1 MERINPLEKI
11 EQLLTC
17 PICLE
22 RFKNPKLLACQHTFC
37 LHCLDGYAESSIGK
51 LKCPECR
58 AEHNL
63 PYDGA
68 KSLQTNYTLVR
79 FLDIHLEASGEN
91 TDEIEAYIDRYN
103 MERCKICDEK
113 TTCENCAHCDKR
125 ACGDCRKTHMQM
137 VKKDLGRLMNQVKR
151 LSNRLTESISNIDK
165 SIEFTKSNCGNSKKE
180 VQEYFARYQKE
191 LARREQNFLS
201 EIGVFQSTELTLLRC
216 LREALELE
224 KSNIDESCQKVEEV
238 INNDREYDEINLIKM
253 KHMFVEGLDY
263 LRSFQPDHDEYFGK
277 KLRFSPGDDAA
288 KLPMAIA
295 NFGELTLSLPQFAG
309 RYLPL
314 EQHYLPKPFKLNL
327 ESDCFKISKRSQAL
341 EEKNNENR
349 GYSRFGSRRSPPLDD
364 NANKYSRSRLRVVGY
379 DSRSGRSSPE
389 IIPSNDR
396 VGSSPWSRLPDFEVS
411 RSDKENDNTSK
422 DNSDKLITPSKIIV
436 KEKVLLSDNNE
447 LLSKQND
454 DTRKVINSNLQTH
467 IPAVF
472 AVAPN
477 SVVQKICGNNPS
489 SSHVKPINVEIP
501 NIENPS
507 SVNNSVI
514 NPEVKSK
521 EVVSVTSEKPPVHKF
536 RCMSRSQSRKFERQN
551 SEKKENSSPASLPFT
566 LTNQQPSDNS
576 IKNGG
581 QKDGPP
587 EEIIPISVMHYSG
600 ISLVE
605 RVSPLPSLDDSF
617 NFPSPDIGSISP
629 RAPVTEN
636 KLNNA
641 DLPPQPSSSKTSP
654 KESPKN
660 SIIEAKGS
668 LNSNI
673 NDVPTWILRRRQRNN
688 GSFARAKSNPEPE
701 AIRQALTLAS
711 IPHHENNTH
720 KSRLTSRD
728 ESPSGSNRVQQLLRE
743 RAERLANNGE
753 GRMLNDRQITINEY
767 LNGNS
772 EKRLKPLKINNN
784 SLLRERTPSIDR
796 ISNNNLTRVN
806 SFSSSIIDY
815 ESKSMPKYV
824 VGQKGVNEN
833 EFNCPRGIGIL
844 PGGEFALV
852 DSYNSK
858 IYVYTRDGR
867 FLTSFGKYGT
877 NDGEFDNCSC
887 VAFNKFKYQFVVTDS
902 CNNRVQ
908 IFDSNGKFV
917 KKFGKHGSGDGEF
930 NNPWGIYVDEMG
942 FIFVCDR
949 NNHRLQIFDQNGNFI
964 RKIGSKGDGPMQFNN
979 PLYVCVHRRS
989 QNIYISDSGN
999 NRISIFESDGNPL
1012 FQFGSEGFMQGF
1024 LKSPR
1029 GLFVDDQGF
1038 VTVADSGNG
1047 RIQVF
1052 CPDGSFYYAFG
1063 CWGTSAGQ
1071 FKGIEDVGLLDG
1083 NSIVVSDRENCR
1095 FQIF

>member
-68 KSLQTNYTLVR
+68 KNLQTNYTLVR

-91 TDEIEAYIDRYN
+91 TEEIEAYIDRYN

-113 TTCENCAHCDKR
+113 TTCENCSHCDKR
-125 ACGDCRKTHMQM
+125 ACSDCRKTHMQM

-165 SIEFTKSNCGNSKKE
+165 SIEFTKGNCEHSKKE

-224 KSNIDESCQKVEEV
+224 KSNIDDSCQWVEEV
-238 INNDREYDEINLIKM
+238 INNNKDYEETNLIKM
-253 KHMFVEGLDY
+253 KQMFVEGLDY

-314 EQHYLPKPFKLNL
+314 EQHYLPKSFKLNL

-349 GYSRFGSRRSPPLDD
+349 GFSRLGTRKSPPLDD
-364 NANKYSRSRLRVVGY
+364 NLSRYSRSRLRVTGY

-389 IIPSNDR
+389 IFPSNDR
-396 VGSSPWSRLPDFEVS
+396 VGSSPWSKLPDLEIS
-411 RSDKENDNTSK
+411 RNNKENDIINKQSNNEIPSNK
-422 DNSDKLITPSKIIV
+422 ITI
-436 KEKVLLSDNNE
+436 KEKISINKNNDLL
-447 LLSKQND
+447 LKQND
-454 DTRKVINSNLQTH
+454 QTKRIIENPFQSH

-477 SVVQKICGNNPS
+477 NVVKNICGNGPS
-489 SSHVKPINVEIP
+489 SSQIKPL
-501 NIENPS
+501 NIETIKNDGS
-507 SVNNSVI
+507 SNDSNNSVI
-514 NPEVKSK
+514 KPEAKNNV
-521 EVVSVTSEKPPVHKF
+521 EIFSVTSEKPPVHKF
-536 RCMSRSQSRKFERQN
+536 RCISRSQSRNFERQN
-551 SEKKENSSPASLPFT
+551 NEKKESSSPASLSFT
-566 LTNQQPSDNS
+566 TTSQKPHDTPTNNSVKKENPSED
-576 IKNGG
+576 IT
-581 QKDGPP
+581 
-587 EEIIPISVMHYSG
+587 PISVMHFSG

-605 RVSPLPSLDDSF
+605 RVSPLPTFNDSF
-617 NFPSPDIGSISP
+617 DFSSPDVSSTTEGSSS
-629 RAPVTEN
+629 TEI
-636 KLNNA
+636 KSNNA
-641 DLPPQPSSSKTSP
+641 ELPPQPPTPKISPKTSP
-654 KESPKN
+654 KESSKN
-660 SIIEAKGS
+660 
-668 LNSNI
+668 NI
-673 NDVPTWILRRRQRNN
+673 NESTSTSITNSDIPTWILRRRQRNN
-688 GSFARAKSNPEPE
+688 GSYGRAKSNPEPE
-701 AIRQALTLAS
+701 AIRHALTLSS
-711 IPHHENNTH
+711 IPSSQDNNTH
-720 KSRLTSRD
+720 KSRISSRD
-728 ESPSGSNRVQQLLRE
+728 DSPSGSSRVQQLLRE
-743 RAERLANNGE
+743 RGDRLSSIGGDGRIINGHQASNNTTT
-753 GRMLNDRQITINEY
+753 NNINEISI
-767 LNGNS
+767 GND
-772 EKRLKPLKINNN
+772 EKKSKSIGVTHSNLI
-784 SLLRERTPSIDR
+784 RERTPSIDR
-796 ISNNNLTRVN
+796 ICSNNNNNILTRVN
-806 SFSSSIIDY
+806 SFSSSIINY
-815 ESKSMPKYV
+815 ESKCIPKYV
-824 VGQKGVNEN
+824 IGQKGTNEN
-833 EFNCPRGIGIL
+833 EFNCPRGIGVL
-844 PGGEFALV
+844 PG
-852 DSYNSK
+852 
-858 IYVYTRDGR
+858 DGKL
-867 FLTSFGKYGT
+867 LTSFGKHGS

-887 VAFNKFKYQFVVTDS
+887 VAFNKFKYQFIVTDS
-902 CNNRVQ
+902 CNNRIQ
-908 IFDSNGKFV
+908 IFDSTGRFV
-917 KKFGKHGSGDGEF
+917 KKFGKEGTGDGEF
-930 NNPWGIYVDEMG
+930 RSPWGVYVDEMG

-964 RKIGSKGDGPMQFNN
+964 RKIGSKGNGPMQFNN

-1047 RIQVF
+1047 RVQVF

-1071 FKGIEDVGLLDG
+1071 FKGLEDVALLNG

>member
-58 AEHNL
+58 AEHNI

-68 KSLQTNYTLVR
+68 KNLQTNYTLVR

-91 TDEIEAYIDRYN
+91 TEEIEAYIDRYN

-113 TTCENCAHCDKR
+113 TSCESCPHCDKR

-151 LSNRLTESISNIDK
+151 LSNRLTESISNVDK
-165 SIEFTKSNCGNSKKE
+165 SIEFTKSNCEHSKKE

-191 LARREQNFLS
+191 LEKREQNFLS

-224 KSNIDESCQKVEEV
+224 KSNIDDSCQWVEEV
-238 INNDREYDEINLIKM
+238 INNNKEYDEINLIKM
-253 KHMFVEGLDY
+253 KQMFVEGLDY

-295 NFGELTLSLPQFAG
+295 NFGELSLSLPQFAG

-314 EQHYLPKPFKLNL
+314 EQHYLPKSFKLNL

-349 GYSRFGSRRSPPLDD
+349 GYSRLGTRRSPPLDD
-364 NANKYSRSRLRVVGY
+364 TFNKYSRSRLRVTGY

-396 VGSSPWSRLPDFEVS
+396 VGSSPWSKPLDLEAS
-411 RSDKENDNTSK
+411 RSNKENDNTNKESVK
-422 DNSDKLITPSKIIV
+422 EIPQKKIII
-436 KEKVLLSDNNE
+436 KEKILLGKSND
-447 LLSKQND
+447 LLLKQND
-454 DTRKVINSNLQTH
+454 QTKKFLENTFQTH

-477 SVVQKICGNNPS
+477 NVVKDICGNGPS
-489 SSHVKPINVEIP
+489 SSQIKPLNVEVP
-501 NIENPS
+501 KNDNNDNNS
-507 SVNNSVI
+507 NNSVVK
-514 NPEVKSK
+514 PEVKANK
-521 EVVSVTSEKPPVHKF
+521 EIFSVTSEKPPVHRF
-536 RCMSRSQSRKFERQN
+536 RCMSRSQSRHLEKQN
-551 SEKKENSSPASLPFT
+551 SEKKKSLSPESLPSNIT
-566 LTNQQPSDNS
+566 SHKSNDTPTNNV
-576 IKNGG
+576 IKKEN
-581 QKDGPP
+581 QP
-587 EEIIPISVMHYSG
+587 EEITPISVMHYSG

-605 RVSPLPSLDDSF
+605 RVSPLPLFNDSF
-617 NFPSPDIGSISP
+617 DFSSPDTSSITEGSSG
-629 RAPVTEN
+629 EN

-641 DLPPQPSSSKTSP
+641 ELPPQPPTPKTSP
-654 KESPKN
+654 KEKIPKE
-660 SIIEAKGS
+660 SFK
-668 LNSNI
+668 SNNEDGTSTSVTN
-673 NDVPTWILRRRQRNN
+673 NDIPTWILRRRQRNN
-688 GSFARAKSNPEPE
+688 GSYGRAKSNPEPE
-701 AIRQALTLAS
+701 AIRHALTLLS
-711 IPHHENNTH
+711 IPSYDNSTH
-720 KSRLTSRD
+720 RSRINSRD
-728 ESPSGSNRVQQLLRE
+728 DSPSGSKRVQQLLRE
-743 RAERLANNGE
+743 RSERSANRREDSRIANSSTTS
-753 GRMLNDRQITINEY
+753 NDNENF
-767 LNGNS
+767 NGND
-772 EKRLKPLKINNN
+772 EKKSKSIRMNHSTNNV
-784 SLLRERTPSIDR
+784 RERTPSIDR
-796 ISNNNLTRVN
+796 VSNNVLTRVN
-806 SFSSSIIDY
+806 SFSSSIINY
-815 ESKSMPKYV
+815 ESKCIP
-824 VGQKGVNEN
+824 
-833 EFNCPRGIGIL
+833 NCPRGIGVL

-858 IYVYTRDGR
+858 IYLYTKDGR
-867 FLTSFGKYGT
+867 FLTSFGKYGSS
-877 NDGEFDNCSC
+877 DGEFDNCSC
-887 VAFNKFKYQFVVTDS
+887 IAFNKFKYQFIVTDS
-902 CNNRVQ
+902 CNNRIQ
-908 IFDSNGKFV
+908 IFDSTGKFV
-917 KKFGKHGSGDGEF
+917 KKFGKEGSGDGEF
-930 NNPWGIYVDEMG
+930 NSPWGVFVDEMG

-964 RKIGSKGDGPMQFNN
+964 RKIGSKGNGPMQFNN

-1071 FKGIEDVGLLDG
+1071 FKGLEDVALLNG